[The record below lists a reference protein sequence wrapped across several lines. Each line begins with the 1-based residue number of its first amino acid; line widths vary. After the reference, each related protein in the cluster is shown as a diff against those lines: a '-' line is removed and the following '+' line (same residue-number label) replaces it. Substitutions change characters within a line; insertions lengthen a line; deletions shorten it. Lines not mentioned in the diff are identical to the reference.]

1 MKARRQRNAFTLI
14 ELLVVIAIIAILI
27 GLLVPAVQ
35 KVRAAAAR
43 TQCANN
49 MKQLGLAALNYESA
63 YSKLPTSGEGFLLNV
78 PLAPTGI
85 KYYDTISF
93 FTQILPYVE
102 QKAAYDQ
109 YTPGTLYNDVNYAGN
124 QTAAMTP
131 VPTFLCPGAEGVLP
145 DPLGFGQTA
154 YMPIAYCD
162 IEPGVAFGGLNPGGL
177 RAAKG
182 AKLANGQLVKQP
194 GALQVQGNV
203 PDKYGFYGYDGNGI
217 GATFKLGTGGNTIA
231 NISDGTSN
239 TIMIGEDSSYR
250 NHETV
255 FPFQLSPTVD
265 PLSVAA
271 NFGGTL
277 PAQTFV
283 NGSGK
288 RAINRWADPE
298 TGNGVSGPPSGDPGT
313 TPASNYWGIAGPYVN
328 QNAFPVG
335 GGATPPANAPAGAT
349 GCTWAQ
355 NNCGP
360 NDELFSSHDGGC
372 NVVFCDGHVAFIR
385 NTVTFPVIRFLM
397 LPNDSQTF
405 DMSAAF

>member
-1 MKARRQRNAFTLI
+1 MIARRQRNGFTLI

-35 KVRAAAAR
+35 KVRAAASR

-49 MKQLGLAALNYESA
+49 LKQLGLAALNYESS
-63 YSKLPTSGEGFLLNV
+63 YSKLPTSGEGWV
-78 PLAPTGI
+78 PQSGVTGT
-85 KYYDTISF
+85 KYYDTVSF

-102 QKAAYDQ
+102 QKAAFDMYV
-109 YTPGTLYNDVNYAGN
+109 PGTFYNDPTYPGSQAS
-124 QTAAMTP
+124 AMTQ
-131 VPTFLCPGAEGVLP
+131 VPTFMCPGAEGVQP

-162 IEPGVAFGGLNPGGL
+162 IDPATGL

-182 AKLANGQLVKQP
+182 ATLPNGQLIKQP
-194 GALQVQGNV
+194 GAYQVQGNTK
-203 PDKYGFYGYDGNGI
+203 DKYGFYGYDGNGI
-217 GATFKLGTGGNTIA
+217 GQLAKLGQGGNTIA
-231 NISDGTSN
+231 NITDGTSN
-239 TIMIGEDSSYR
+239 TIAIGEDSSYR
-250 NHETV
+250 NHETL

-265 PLSVAA
+265 PMSIAA

-283 NGSGK
+283 NASGK

-313 TPASNYWGIAGPYVN
+313 NPPSNYGGVPGPYVN
-328 QNAFPVG
+328 QNSFPIG
-335 GGATPPANAPAGAT
+335 GGGPLVGTATT
-349 GCTWAQ
+349 SCTWAQ

-372 NVVFCDGHVAFIR
+372 NVVFVDGHVAFIR
-385 NTVTFPVIRFLM
+385 QTVTFPTIRYLM
-397 LPNDSQTF
+397 LPADSQTF
-405 DMSAAF
+405 DMRDAF